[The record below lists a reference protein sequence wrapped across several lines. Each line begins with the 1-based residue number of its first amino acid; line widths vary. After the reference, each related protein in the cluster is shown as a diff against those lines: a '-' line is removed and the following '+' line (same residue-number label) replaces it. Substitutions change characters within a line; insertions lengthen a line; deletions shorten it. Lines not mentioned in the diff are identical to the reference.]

1 MFRPCWAWP
10 GSLELCVLAPHYCL
24 LWTLT
29 MIKIFKIGF
38 FTVHDHPPALD
49 VAFLCRLVE
58 YIRALVG
65 IVIIETCIN
74 LTRAVTFVP
83 AIQEDASKNLH
94 CHVAIN
100 QLYPRRRRPKESK
113 SHNILARVCN
123 HSILPV
129 WDAWLGCSNCI
140 DPASKQRPSHC
151 TRVLQFWHQHCKIF
165 EDKHPNSGGHESAIV
180 STCNKEKV
188 PVCIFS
194 WYSWRST

>member
-1 MFRPCWAWP
+1 
-10 GSLELCVLAPHYCL
+10 
-24 LWTLT
+24 

-100 QLYPRRRRPKESK
+100 QLYPRRRRTKESK

-129 WDAWLGCSNCI
+129 WDA
-140 DPASKQRPSHC
+140 
-151 TRVLQFWHQHCKIF
+151 
-165 EDKHPNSGGHESAIV
+165 
-180 STCNKEKV
+180 
-188 PVCIFS
+188 
-194 WYSWRST
+194 

>member
-140 DPASKQRPSHC
+140 GPASKQRPSHC
-151 TRVLQFWHQHCKIF
+151 TRVPQFWHPLI
-165 EDKHPNSGGHESAIV
+165 
-180 STCNKEKV
+180 CNLYV
-188 PVCIFS
+188 DI
-194 WYSWRST
+194 